1 MTPKSETAAQQLK
14 RFDLQII
21 ASWIKP
27 GTRVL
32 DLGCGGGDLL
42 LYLKKHK
49 DVNGIGIE
57 NRESKVAL
65 CIAKGL
71 TVLQGDI
78 NEEVL
83 DYQEN
88 SFDYVILSQTLQ
100 QVYYPER
107 LLKSL
112 LQIGRKVIVSFPN
125 FSHWSIR
132 YQVLLTGLA
141 PKNEQLPYEWY
152 NTPNI
157 RVITLKDFRK
167 FTRDQACTVL
177 KEVAINTHHHD
188 TKGHIINFLPN
199 WRATYGIFL
208 IGKGEKHEKG

>member
-1 MTPKSETAAQQLK
+1 MVENLQTQPESLK

-27 GTRVL
+27 GSKVL
-32 DLGCGGGDLL
+32 DLGCGEGDLL
-42 LYLKKHK
+42 LYLKQNKE
-49 DVNGIGIE
+49 VNGIGIE
-57 NRESKVAL
+57 NRESKAAL

-71 TVLQGDI
+71 SVLQGDI

-83 DYQEN
+83 DYQEDT
-88 SFDYVILSQTLQ
+88 FDYVILSQTLQ

-107 LLKSL
+107 LVKSL
-112 LQIGRKVIVSFPN
+112 LVIGKKVIVSFPN

-132 YQVLLTGLA
+132 MQVLMTGLA

-157 RVITLKDFRK
+157 RVITLNDFRK
-167 FTRDQACTVL
+167 FTRDQGCTVL

-188 TKGHIINFLPN
+188 TKGHIINFLPD

-208 IGKGEKHEKG
+208 IGKGVKK

>member
-1 MTPKSETAAQQLK
+1 MTQAETQAAELK
-14 RFDLQII
+14 RFDLQVI

-27 GTRVL
+27 GSRVL

-42 LYLKKHK
+42 FYLKQHK
-49 DVNGIGIE
+49 GVTGTGIE
-57 NRESKVAL
+57 KRESKVAI

-71 TVLQGDI
+71 SVLQGDI
-78 NEEVL
+78 NDEVL
-83 DYQEN
+83 DYQEDT
-88 SFDYVILSQTLQ
+88 FDYVILSQTLQ

-107 LLKSL
+107 LLNSL
-112 LQIGRKVIVSFPN
+112 LNIGKKVIVSFPN

-132 YQVLLTGLA
+132 VQVLLTGLA
-141 PKNEQLPYEWY
+141 PKNDQLPYEWY

-167 FTRDQACTVL
+167 FTRDQGCTLL

-188 TKGHIINFLPN
+188 TKGHIVHFLPD

-208 IGKGEKHEKG
+208 IGRGNTS

>member
-1 MTPKSETAAQQLK
+1 MSQSEQGQSAGLK

-27 GTRVL
+27 GSKIL
-32 DLGCGGGDLL
+32 DLGCGEGDLL
-42 LYLKKHK
+42 LYLKQNKGI
-49 DVNGIGIE
+49 NGIGIE
-57 NRESKVAL
+57 NNESKAAL

-88 SFDYVILSQTLQ
+88 TFDYVILSQTLQ

-107 LLKSL
+107 LVKSL
-112 LQIGRKVIVSFPN
+112 LAIGKKVIVSFPN

-132 YQVLLTGLA
+132 MQVLMTGLA
-141 PKNEQLPYEWY
+141 PKNEQLPFEWY

-167 FTRDQACTVL
+167 FTRDQGCKVL
-177 KEVAINTHHHD
+177 KEVAINTHHHN
-188 TKGHIINFLPN
+188 TKGHIINFLPD

-208 IGKGEKHEKG
+208 IGKGS

>member
-1 MTPKSETAAQQLK
+1 MIQANTEAVALK
-14 RFDLQII
+14 RFDLQVI
-21 ASWIKP
+21 ASWIIP
-27 GTRVL
+27 GSRVL

-42 LYLKKHK
+42 YHLKLHK
-49 DVNGIGIE
+49 GVIGTGIE
-57 NRESKVAL
+57 KQESKVAL

-71 TVLQGDI
+71 SVLQGDI
-78 NEEVL
+78 NDEVL

-88 SFDYVILSQTLQ
+88 TFDYVILSQTLQ

-107 LLKSL
+107 LLNSL
-112 LQIGRKVIVSFPN
+112 LTIGRKVIVSFPN

-132 YQVLLTGLA
+132 MQVLLTGLA

-157 RVITLKDFRK
+157 RVITLNDFRK
-167 FTRDQACTVL
+167 FTRDQGCTVL

-188 TKGHIINFLPN
+188 TKGHIVHFLPD

-208 IGKGEKHEKG
+208 IGKGNAS

>member
-1 MTPKSETAAQQLK
+1 MNQKTNLQTETLQ
-14 RFDLQII
+14 RFDLQVI

-27 GTRVL
+27 GTKVL

-42 LYLKKHK
+42 YYLKKNK
-49 DVNGIGIE
+49 QVIGTGIE
-57 NRESKVAL
+57 SQETKVAQ

-83 DYQEN
+83 DYQDDA
-88 SFDYVILSQTLQ
+88 FDYVILSQTLQ
-100 QVYYPER
+100 QVYYPDK

-112 LQIGRKVIVSFPN
+112 LKIGRKVIVSFPN

-132 YQVLLTGLA
+132 LQVLFTGLA

-152 NTPNI
+152 DTPNI

-177 KEVAINTHHHD
+177 KEMAINTHHHD
-188 TKGHIINFLPN
+188 TKGHVITFLPDL
-199 WRATYGIFL
+199 RATYGIFL
-208 IGKGEKHEKG
+208 IGKGG

>member
-1 MTPKSETAAQQLK
+1 MIQASTEAVALK
-14 RFDLQII
+14 RFDLQVI
-21 ASWIKP
+21 ASWIIP
-27 GTRVL
+27 GSRVL

-42 LYLKKHK
+42 YHLKLHK
-49 DVNGIGIE
+49 GVIGTGIE
-57 NRESKVAL
+57 KQESKVAL

-71 TVLQGDI
+71 SVLQGDI
-78 NEEVL
+78 NDEVL

-88 SFDYVILSQTLQ
+88 TFDYVILSQTLQ

-107 LLKSL
+107 LLNSL
-112 LQIGRKVIVSFPN
+112 LTIGRKVIVSFPN

-132 YQVLLTGLA
+132 MQVLLTGLA

-157 RVITLKDFRK
+157 RVITLNDFRK
-167 FTRDQACTVL
+167 FTRDQGCTVL

-188 TKGHIINFLPN
+188 TKGHIVHFLPD

-208 IGKGEKHEKG
+208 IGKGNAS

>member
-1 MTPKSETAAQQLK
+1 
-14 RFDLQII
+14 
-21 ASWIKP
+21 
-27 GTRVL
+27 L

-42 LYLKKHK
+42 FYLKLNKGI
-49 DVNGIGIE
+49 NGTGIE
-57 NRESKVAL
+57 KQESKVAL

-71 TVLQGDI
+71 SVLQGDI
-78 NEEVL
+78 NDEVL

-107 LLKSL
+107 LLNSL
-112 LQIGRKVIVSFPN
+112 LTIGKKVIVSFPN

-132 YQVLLTGLA
+132 MQVLLTGLA

-167 FTRDQACTVL
+167 FTRDQGCIVL

-188 TKGHIINFLPN
+188 TKGHIVSFLPD

-208 IGKGEKHEKG
+208 IGKGNTT

>member
-1 MTPKSETAAQQLK
+1 MSQSEQGQSAGLK

-27 GTRVL
+27 GSKIL
-32 DLGCGGGDLL
+32 DLGCGEGDLL
-42 LYLKKHK
+42 LYLKKNK
-49 DVNGIGIE
+49 GINGIGIE
-57 NRESKVAL
+57 NNESKAAL

-71 TVLQGDI
+71 SVLQGDI

-83 DYQEN
+83 DYQEDT
-88 SFDYVILSQTLQ
+88 FDYVILSQTLQ

-107 LLKSL
+107 LVKSL
-112 LQIGRKVIVSFPN
+112 LAIGKKVIVSFPN

-132 YQVLLTGLA
+132 MQVLMTGLA
-141 PKNEQLPYEWY
+141 PKNEQLPFEWY

-167 FTRDQACTVL
+167 FTRDQGCKVL
-177 KEVAINTHHHD
+177 KEIAINTHHHN
-188 TKGHIINFLPN
+188 TKGHIINFLPD

-208 IGKGEKHEKG
+208 IGKGIKK